1 MQYAVLTSLVI
12 ILAIIYVP
20 ILDPLFDTTF
30 LDVKDWLIILP
41 LIFVPAIAAEITKL
55 ITRREVERARPAA
68 V

>member
-1 MQYAVLTSLVI
+1 MQVAVLTSLVI

-30 LDVKDWLIILP
+30 LDARDWLIILP
-41 LIFVPAIAAEITKL
+41 LIFMPAVAAEITKL
-55 ITRREVERARPAA
+55 ITRREVEHSRPAA